1 MNTIVVATSNPGKIK
16 EYQTLFPNFLVQS
29 LKDVHYEKEIE
40 ENGTTFEENALAK
53 AKQVSKDLGIP
64 VIADD
69 SGLEVDALHGRPGI
83 FSARYAGDH
92 NDEQNNVKLLEEM
105 MGITDRTAQFVCV
118 IALYFPDGKYYLSRG
133 ICKGEIVNTP
143 KGKNG
148 FGYDPCFYLKAY
160 HKTMAELPMEEK
172 NKISHRAKA
181 LNQLK
186 ELMYENFSDK

>member
-92 NDEQNNVKLLEEM
+92 NDEQNNVKLL
-105 MGITDRTAQFVCV
+105 
-118 IALYFPDGKYYLSRG
+118 
-133 ICKGEIVNTP
+133 
-143 KGKNG
+143 
-148 FGYDPCFYLKAY
+148 
-160 HKTMAELPMEEK
+160 
-172 NKISHRAKA
+172 
-181 LNQLK
+181 
-186 ELMYENFSDK
+186 